1 MSPFSI
7 NLLLAVVWAALS
19 GAFTLANLLVGF
31 VVGYLILWALQPLFP
46 ASRYCQQLLGLAR
59 LAGFFLWELLVS
71 SIKVA
76 WSVAMPLSYSKPGII
91 SVPLDVQ
98 SDMEITVLGNLIS
111 LTPGSLSLDV
121 SDDRKHLLVHA
132 MFIEDADDF
141 RRDTKQ
147 GMERR
152 VREALR

>member
-1 MSPFSI
+1 MSPFAI

-31 VVGYLILWALQPLFP
+31 VVGYGILWIMQPLYP
-46 ASRYCQQLLGLAR
+46 ASRYCSKLMGLAS
-59 LAGFFLWELLVS
+59 LALYFIWELLIS

-76 WSVAMPLSYSKPGII
+76 WSVALPLRYSKPGII
-91 SVPLDVQ
+91 SVPLSVK
-98 SDMEITVLGNLIS
+98 SDIEITVLGNLIS

-121 SDDRKHLLVHA
+121 SDDRQHLLVHA
-132 MFIEDADDF
+132 MFIENPDDF
-141 RRDTKQ
+141 RRDVKQ

-152 VREALR
+152 VEEALR